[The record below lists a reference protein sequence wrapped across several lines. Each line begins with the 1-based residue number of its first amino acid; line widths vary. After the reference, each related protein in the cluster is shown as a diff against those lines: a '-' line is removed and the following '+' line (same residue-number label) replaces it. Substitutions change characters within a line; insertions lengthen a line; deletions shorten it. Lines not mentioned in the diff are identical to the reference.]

1 MDGKLYCFR
10 LEDPSGEFEPATELL
25 DALELQYSSFFD
37 RENMS
42 VIHTVYAASRPEAEK
57 LAASVSKMM
66 PMWKDMEVEFSMGEI
81 FELEKH
87 EWADAWK
94 KYFRPVEISPSLLV
108 TPAWI
113 VPENKPGQTVLKID
127 TGMSFGTGQ
136 HPTTFYCLKKIDEYA
151 STVSS
156 MLDAGCGSGIL
167 AVAAALRGIEYV
179 EGFDFD
185 PEAVA
190 MSRENQK
197 LNGLKP
203 DSVIWNCGDAG
214 NYRGI
219 PEKYDLVCANILG
232 HLLITFRFNIV
243 SWLKP
248 DGKLVLAGILQKDFD
263 KVSESFAETGL
274 VELERETIGE
284 WTGGTFAWKKG

>member
-136 HPTTFYCLKKIDEYA
+136 HPTTLYCLQEIDRL
-151 STVSS
+151 SRNGGGS
-156 MLDAGCGSGIL
+156 MLDAGCGTGIL
-167 AVAAALRGIEYV
+167 AIAAAMLGFSTV
-179 EGFDFD
+179 DAFDFD
-185 PEAVA
+185 PDAVEISVENLA
-190 MSRENQK
+190 MNK
-197 LNGLKP
+197 VNIVKP
-203 DSVIWNCGDAG
+203 EIGDAAVWQG
-214 NYRGI
+214 R

-232 HLLITFRFNIV
+232 HLLIAFRKNIATWV
-243 SWLKP
+243 KP
-248 DGKLVLAGILQKDFD
+248 GGTLVLAGILSTDFD
-263 KVSESFAETGL
+263 KVSAAFQ
-274 VELERETIGE
+274 ELGFTEVKRSTIKE
-284 WTGGTFAWKKG
+284 WTGGTFTW